1 MSTPERD
8 ALIEK
13 VREAL
18 WAALERQA
26 EEPMGPYVDREFGH
40 IDTSGGGDIDMTA
53 LAEAA
58 FDVLIDAWAP
68 PW

>member
-40 IDTSGGGDIDMTA
+40 IDTSGGGDID
-53 LAEAA
+53 
-58 FDVLIDAWAP
+58 IDRTR
-68 PW
+68 